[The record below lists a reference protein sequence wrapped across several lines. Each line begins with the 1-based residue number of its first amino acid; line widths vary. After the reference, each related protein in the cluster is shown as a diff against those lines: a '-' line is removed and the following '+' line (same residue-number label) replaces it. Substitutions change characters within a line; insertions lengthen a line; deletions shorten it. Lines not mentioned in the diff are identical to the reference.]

1 MRTLPPYQ
9 PEPKLLNYVE
19 VCFSP
24 ADYPLYQENFELV
37 VVIDVL
43 RATSA
48 ICTALENGVERIKPV
63 ASVTEAEE
71 WKAKGHIGAAER
83 NGQIVPGFDL
93 GNSPIAYIER
103 KEELAGKSVVLTTTN
118 GTKAIDIASEK
129 DTVVIGS
136 LNNLQALCNWL
147 LEQDQNVLVLASGW
161 KDKFNLEDTI
171 CAGAIADN
179 LMESG
184 HFKADEDSTIAAKFV
199 YRSARDNMF
208 AFLRASS
215 HRRRLRRLHLN
226 EDVKY
231 CLTPNNLSTI
241 PILRDGYL
249 IRLDGNDTPSSF
261 QESTST
267 ANA

>member
-1 MRTLPPYQ
+1 
-9 PEPKLLNYVE
+9 LNYVE

-24 ADYPLYQENFELV
+24 ADYPLYREDFELV

-48 ICTALENGVERIKPV
+48 ICTALENGVDRIKPV
-63 ASVTEAEE
+63 ASVTEAQQWQAE
-71 WKAKGHIGAAER
+71 GFIGAAER
-83 NGQIVPGFDL
+83 NGEIVEGFDL
-93 GNSPIAYIER
+93 GNSPLAYIER
-103 KEELAGKSVVLTTTN
+103 ADELKGKTVVLTTTN

-129 DTVVIGS
+129 NRVVIGS
-136 LNNLQALCNWL
+136 LNNLNAICNWL
-147 LEQDQNVLVLASGW
+147 VEQDENILILGSGW

-171 CAGAIADN
+171 CAGAIADQ
-179 LMESG
+179 LIESG
-184 HFKADEDSTIAAKFV
+184 RFKADEDSTVAAKFI

-215 HRRRLRRLHLN
+215 HRRRLRRLNLN

-241 PILRDGYL
+241 PILEDGFL
-249 IRLDGNDTPSSF
+249 VRLEETGTKNSVEK
-261 QESTST
+261 ESALRSENE
-267 ANA
+267 A

>member
-1 MRTLPPYQ
+1 M
-9 PEPKLLNYVE
+9 NYVE
-19 VCFSP
+19 VCLSP
-24 ADYPLYQENFELV
+24 ADYPLYRENFELV

-63 ASVTEAEE
+63 ASVSEAEH
-71 WKAKGHIGAAER
+71 WQLQGHIGAAER
-83 NGQIVPGFDL
+83 NGEIVQGFDL
-93 GNSPIAYIER
+93 GNSPIAYIQR

-129 DTVVIGS
+129 DTVVIGA
-136 LNNLQALCNWL
+136 LNNLDALCNWL
-147 LEQDQNVLVLASGW
+147 LDQNQNVLVLASGW

-171 CAGAIADN
+171 CAGAIADQ
-179 LMESG
+179 LIESG
-184 HFKADEDSTIAAKFV
+184 RFKADEDSTIAAKFI

-215 HRRRLRRLHLN
+215 HRRRLRRLNLN

-249 IRLDGNDTPSSF
+249 VRLNEKKVPSDLHK
-261 QESTST
+261 STSR
-267 ANA
+267 ARA